1 MGGPGVSI
9 DPETATPEDFPRWKD
24 PDCIHPMERQ
34 QLDGMGY
41 ICLDCGVL
49 QVIAW

>member
-1 MGGPGVSI
+1 VI

-24 PDCIHPMERQ
+24 RSCTHPAARQ
-34 QLDGMGY
+34 QRDGQGL
-41 ICLDCGVL
+41 ICLDCGIL

>member
-1 MGGPGVSI
+1 MSSEI
-9 DPETATPEDFPRWKD
+9 DPETATPDDFPRWKD
-24 PDCIHPMERQ
+24 PSCPHAEDRQ
-34 QLDGMGY
+34 QRDGMGY